1 MICLYQFSIFFSVI
15 TLNVISAGQSLRG
28 ESDPLW
34 YLNKFGYLNNVQ
46 KKFGSLRML
55 SPYKNNPNDLQ
66 DAVRKFQK
74 NAGLNPSGILDNATL
89 TMMRLPRCGHP
100 DNLSKN
106 SKRANRYFYFI
117 IVEKKIKNAQ
127 LICKETKEE
136 EEDKNIHS
144 V

>member
-28 ESDPLW
+28 KSDPLW

-46 KKFGSLRML
+46 KKFGSLRMI
-55 SPYKNNPNDLQ
+55 SPNKNNPNDLQ
-66 DAVRKFQK
+66 DAVIKFQK

-106 SKRANRYFYFI
+106 SKRAKRYFLFI
-117 IVEKKIKNAQ
+117 IYFNQA
-127 LICKETKEE
+127 LS
-136 EEDKNIHS
+136 IHK
-144 V
+144 